1 MRKVVQLPN
10 HATIT
15 LCIITLQ
22 ICTGGLHHKLINKAE
37 YFRNVVEIKG
47 AMSQVFISKKT
58 LHKVRENHSFETV
71 WQKRRRDEKNHE
83 TNGVAGSQ
91 EFLFCITIQEEGM
104 LEEIKR
110 WQTKK
115 WHKVGR
121 GLTSTSLNFESCCC
135 CGQRFTTVC
144 VVWTVDWCM
153 LVQFC

>member
-1 MRKVVQLPN
+1 M
-10 HATIT
+10 
-15 LCIITLQ
+15 
-22 ICTGGLHHKLINKAE
+22 HHKLINKAE

-47 AMSQVFISKKT
+47 AMSQVRTRHILDDFISKKT

-110 WQTKK
+110 
-115 WHKVGR
+115 
-121 GLTSTSLNFESCCC
+121 
-135 CGQRFTTVC
+135 
-144 VVWTVDWCM
+144 
-153 LVQFC
+153 